1 MNLNAPHV
9 LAGDTNVSIDLAQ
22 GSEWVLDAV
31 STIRRRL
38 PDSTILVPPPTVSEE
53 LAWLADHAA
62 ESTERRAAHDFLR
75 QHRTWGFRLL
85 LTSDQHLRAVDFQRV
100 TFELGPFEL
109 MAPVIQALSGGKQHP
124 ATLTLKK
131 PLL

>member
-38 PDSTILVPPPTVSEE
+38 PDSSILVPPPFPRSSNLCHWAELLDQPE
-53 LAWLADHAA
+53 LA
-62 ESTERRAAHDFLR
+62 T
-75 QHRTWGFRLL
+75 
-85 LTSDQHLRAVDFQRV
+85 
-100 TFELGPFEL
+100 
-109 MAPVIQALSGGKQHP
+109 
-124 ATLTLKK
+124 
-131 PLL
+131 PL